1 MDNKV
6 KQIVSYFL
14 QLNKKAAE
22 DDDIEPITHLK
33 MQKLLYYAQGM
44 SLAYLKRPLF
54 SGDIEAW
61 QHGPVSPSL
70 YKYLK
75 DYKKSNLMDREELM
89 CPYDSL
95 DNTEKELLEMTFR
108 KYGIFT
114 AFKLRDMTHRESPW
128 RNNYCKKAKNKIPNE
143 QIRCFFENDLKKE
156 ILELQRLKETDE
168 ELKSLWL

>member
-14 QLNKKAAE
+14 QLNKKAAQ

-33 MQKLLYYAQGM
+33 MQKLVYYAQGM
-44 SLAYLKRPLF
+44 SFAYLKQPLF

-61 QHGPVSPSL
+61 QHGPVLPCL
-70 YKYLK
+70 YEYLK
-75 DYKKSNLMDREELM
+75 DYKKSNLMDKEELM
-89 CPYDSL
+89 CSCDSL
-95 DNTEKELLEMTFR
+95 EDDEKELLEMTFR

-114 AFKLRDMTHRESPW
+114 AFRLRDMTHQESPW
-128 RNNYCKKAKNKIPNE
+128 CDNYHRGEKNKIPNE
-143 QIRCFFENDLKKE
+143 QIRCFFENDLEKE
-156 ILELQRLKETDE
+156 VLELQRLKETDE